1 MLIKLPASPPAGRV
15 SIMHWLADILSGLS
29 LIAVVIIGWKTLE
42 YGHRSTEASEK
53 SADAS
58 VQAAQATERSVV
70 ASERA
75 ARLAEQDAELRR
87 IESLLDVVL
96 EMRALFN
103 EQSAVTLLLPR
114 QGSPEALARL
124 ALYRRFEVRLV
135 PFEVK
140 VKPDSNLLLLKSQ
153 ANWSSGILEGAI
165 TELKTWITE
174 AISRS

>member
-1 MLIKLPASPPAGRV
+1 MLKKLPASPPAGRV

-75 ARLAEQDAELRR
+75 ARLAEQDAEVRR

-103 EQSAVTLLLPR
+103 EQNAVTQLLPSR
-114 QGSPEALARL
+114 GSLEALARI
-124 ALYRRFEVRLV
+124 ALIRRLEVRLV
-135 PFEVK
+135 PFETK
-140 VKPDSNLLLLKSQ
+140 VKQDSNLHSLKSQ
-153 ANWSSGILEGAI
+153 ANWSSTNLEGAI
-165 TELKTWITE
+165 AELKRWITQ
-174 AISRS
+174 AISRG